1 MCSEVY
7 RRIILLNPTPGLC
20 KMKGG
25 EDGSSFESPFPHL
38 TNERIPWWK
47 GEREKGKGGN
57 FSSLDLEEGNPQIR
71 KREKKAFFIPWR
83 RRRDVARR
91 FGKREKGF
99 SGLKELDWIS
109 NGEAPHFRSQ
119 SRALGAQSALSLL
132 LLTNIR
138 LGNRTVSSFLDC
150 TKFSTR
156 HFPKFSSWKQKGTSW
171 EKNVDRENPSC
182 HFCQFFAVCE
192 IEISPTATNKIDDFF
207 TLFLGKKG
215 FG

>member
-1 MCSEVY
+1 MCSEVKTNY
-7 RRIILLNPTPGLC
+7 LVKSHPRPLQNEGGGGRSLLRESFPPSHEWKDPL
-20 KMKGG
+20 MKGG
-25 EDGSSFESPFPHL
+25 KG
-38 TNERIPWWK
+38 K
-47 GEREKGKGGN
+47 GERGN
-57 FSSLDLEEGNPQIR
+57 FSSLDLEEGNPQVR

-207 TLFLGKKG
+207 PLFLGKKG